1 MNWSEWGRLTRFHE
15 SSRLAL
21 ARERRLWVEL
31 ELANA
36 DTAVIRVTS
45 GERTFQASV
54 AQHREAIADES
65 LLNVSILVYSY
76 ALAEAAVEDLLRS
89 SAMAGIERWGDAVL
103 TRAGGSWDQVE
114 GGRSGA
120 SEVAVVRNLIAHGE
134 RTYTQL
140 ALDRVI
146 AAGKAPTWRV
156 GDPLRV
162 GYEDVLSYRARLK
175 SLLRK
180 AKL

>member
-1 MNWSEWGRLTRFHE
+1 MNWGEWGRLTRFHE

-21 ARERRLWVEL
+21 ARERRLWSEL

-36 DTAVIRVTS
+36 NAAVIRVTS

-54 AQHREAIADES
+54 AQHREAIADEA

-76 ALAEAAVEDLLRS
+76 ALAEAAVEDLLRNPS
-89 SAMAGIERWGDAVL
+89 LSGIERWGEAALV
-103 TRAGGSWDQVE
+103 RAGRSWGQVE

-134 RTYTQL
+134 TSYTQQ
-140 ALDRVI
+140 ALERVI
-146 AAGKAPTWRV
+146 AAGKAPTWAV